1 MDGLLDDA
9 ALAERIL
16 AHAAAGTTDL
26 AEGTWR
32 EPVESYRSEPRLRA
46 EIQTVLRR
54 TPAAF
59 CPSAAIAE
67 PGRFFAREAAG
78 VPLVAVRDA
87 GGAAHVFRNACRHR
101 GAPVAAGEGCAK
113 AFVCRYHGWTYGL
126 DGRLLHVPHEHG
138 FPDLE
143 PGRRALVPVPAI
155 ERGGIVFVVQEPDG
169 DPADALADLPD
180 LLGSDLRL
188 FASREAEIPANWKI
202 FLESFLEG
210 YHIRTTHPTTFY
222 PFGYDN
228 LNVVE
233 HFGRN
238 SRVTFP
244 FRRIAEQAAR
254 PPAERRIAGAVTSVY
269 HLFPNAI
276 VTALSHHVAFVV
288 LEPVS
293 VSATRVVTWSL
304 TNRPEG
310 SGDAERDAAFVN
322 QGGAA
327 EDVAM
332 ACAIQRGLASGA
344 NESFVHGRFEGA
356 IAHFHRA
363 LAAALGESAAAERQ
377 PVTA

>member
-1 MDGLLDDA
+1 MEPLLDDA
-9 ALAERIL
+9 ALSERIL
-16 AHAAAGTTDL
+16 AHAAAGTTDES
-26 AEGTWR
+26 AATRR
-32 EPVESYRSEPRLRA
+32 EPVANYRSEARLRA
-46 EIQTVLRR
+46 EIETVLRR
-54 TPAAF
+54 APAPF
-59 CPSAAIAE
+59 CPSAALAE
-67 PGRFFAREAAG
+67 PGRFVAREAAG

-87 GGAAHVFRNACRHR
+87 EGAVRVFRNACRHR
-101 GAPVAAGEGCAK
+101 GVTIAVGEGCGK

-126 DGRLLHVPHEHG
+126 DGKLLHVPHERG

-143 PGRRALVPVPAI
+143 PERRGLVPVPSV
-155 ERGGIVFVVQEPDG
+155 EKGGIVFVAQEPDG
-169 DPADALADLPD
+169 DPAEALAGLPD
-180 LLGSDLRL
+180 LLGTGMRL

-244 FRRIAEQAAR
+244 FRRIEEQAAR
-254 PPAERRIAGAVTSVY
+254 PPGERRLAGAVTSVY
-269 HLFPNAI
+269 HLFPNTV
-276 VTALSHHVAFVV
+276 VTVLSHHVAFVII
-288 LEPVS
+288 EPVS
-293 VSATRVVTWSL
+293 AGTTRVATWSL

-310 SGDAERDAAFVN
+310 SGEAERDAAFVN

-344 NESFVHGRFEGA
+344 NDSFLHGRFEGA
-356 IAHFHRA
+356 IAHFHRS
-363 LAAALGESAAAERQ
+363 LAAALDS
-377 PVTA
+377 

>member
-1 MDGLLDDA
+1 MEPLLDDA
-9 ALAERIL
+9 ALSERIL
-16 AHAAAGTTDL
+16 AHAAAGTTDES
-26 AEGTWR
+26 AAPRR
-32 EPVESYRSEPRLRA
+32 EPVANYRSEARFRA
-46 EIQTVLRR
+46 EIATVLRR
-54 TPAAF
+54 APAPF
-59 CPSAAIAE
+59 CPSAALAE
-67 PGRFFAREAAG
+67 PGRFLAREAAG
-78 VPLVAVRDA
+78 VPLVAVRD
-87 GGAAHVFRNACRHR
+87 GDGAVRVFRNACRHR
-101 GAPVAAGEGCAK
+101 GVTIATGEGCAK

-126 DGRLLHVPHEHG
+126 DGKLLHVPHERG

-143 PGRRALVPVPAI
+143 PERRGLVPVPSV
-155 ERGGIVFVVQEPDG
+155 EKGGIVFVAQEPDG
-169 DPADALADLPD
+169 DPAEALAGLPD
-180 LLGSDLRL
+180 LLGSGMRH
-188 FASREAEIPANWKI
+188 FASGAAEMPANWKI

-244 FRRIAEQAAR
+244 FRRIEEQAAR
-254 PPAERRIAGAVTSVY
+254 PPGERRLAGAVTSVY
-269 HLFPNAI
+269 HLFPNAV
-276 VTALSHHVAFVV
+276 VTVLSHHVAFVV

-293 VSATRVVTWSL
+293 VSATRVLTWSL

-344 NESFVHGRFEGA
+344 NDSFLHGRFEGA

-363 LAAALGESAAAERQ
+363 LAAALGDTAAAEQR
-377 PVTA
+377 VRA